1 MTKMN
6 FDEALEAINDGR
18 QVEYGD
24 VLASALKRTVWVAEW
39 HVPGCLSE
47 SQSYSTCKAH
57 AIEAALDF
65 ASDSDGPPRGMK
77 TELQRWGRSDKT
89 CPTAY
94 VSQATTTVSKHTLA
108 SLL

>member
-1 MTKMN
+1 MKKLN
-6 FDEALEAINDGR
+6 FEEALEAINDGR
-18 QVEYGD
+18 CVERRD

-47 SQSYSTCKAH
+47 SQSYSTCKAR

-77 TELQRWGRSDKT
+77 SDLMGWGCSDKT

-94 VSQATTTVSKHTLA
+94 VSQAITTVSKHTLA
-108 SLL
+108 DLL